1 MDYIVDK
8 VKENI
13 ESYLMEDMEHQ
24 NKVIDFILYNPE
36 TKETQ
41 VVASDGLEEMIL
53 FASHTKGQDKD
64 YWTIPEWDF
73 NFDEYFFKELQNG
86 YEIGYITN
94 DTHYGLWNTIADLY
108 PSNELNNENGVKKYL
123 QFCKENNITK
133 EYLDDV
139 MKMQIPDI
147 MKYYEYPIGVIEQK
161 GKNIIM
167 SKENFDKQNET
178 AYIAFVLVY
187 DLLNKEISNSNNP
200 KCDLSYDICN
210 EIASNFLESKEYKN
224 SKYSTYEMLQEWL
237 ENNQDKVKEYLG
249 IDTPNNLTRHLED
262 GIYVMDLGYRKEQP
276 VALVRQEND
285 ENKQYI
291 IAFNYRIKDNKMDWA
306 YGYYYDDNINKAKED
321 FKKVLNG
328 GNLSKTFERK
338 DER

>member
-41 VVASDGLEEMIL
+41 VVASDGLEEIIL
-53 FASHTKGQDKD
+53 FAPHTKGQDKD

-86 YEIGYITN
+86 YEIGYIT
-94 DTHYGLWNTIADLY
+94 DDIHYGLWNTIADLY

-139 MKMQIPDI
+139 MKMQIPNI

-178 AYIAFVLVY
+178 AYIAFVLGY

-200 KCDLSYDICN
+200 ECDLSYDICN

-237 ENNQDKVKEYLG
+237 ENNQDKVKEYLE

-276 VALVRQEND
+276 VALVRRGND